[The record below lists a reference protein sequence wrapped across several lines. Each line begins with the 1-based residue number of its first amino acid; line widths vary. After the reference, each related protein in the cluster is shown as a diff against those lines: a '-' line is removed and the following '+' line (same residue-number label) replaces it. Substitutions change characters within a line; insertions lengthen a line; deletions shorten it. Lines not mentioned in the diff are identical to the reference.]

1 MSIITMN
8 APIKGH
14 GVADW
19 LKIQVS
25 TMLCCQQETPLRA
38 KDIYKLKVRGWKKIF
53 YVSWNNRKVG
63 ETILISDKID
73 FKTKSIEKDKGHM
86 IKGSIQVEDI
96 TLVNIYAPT
105 QEHSNTYNKYRY
117 KGIQ

>member
-38 KDIYKLKVRGWKKIF
+38 KDIYKLKVRGWKKICKWKRQE
-53 YVSWNNRKVG
+53 SWILYTHNRQNR
-63 ETILISDKID
+63 L
-73 FKTKSIEKDKGHM
+73 
-86 IKGSIQVEDI
+86 
-96 TLVNIYAPT
+96 
-105 QEHSNTYNKYRY
+105 
-117 KGIQ
+117 